1 MNVNKVCMP
10 LRKLITLLMVSA
22 MCLSDVWA
30 QLENG
35 KVYHFVCKG
44 NTRAL
49 SSAPNLTIGDAMLNN
64 TNPFQLWIAVEGK
77 GVNAGQ
83 FALRNLGNGLYLNSS
98 EKHLEPWGLI
108 PTIALDTPSYHY
120 CVEKEKSGS
129 TTYYV
134 MSDVNNL
141 GSKHCLNFSKAKN
154 TIICHSDDDNFS
166 KWKIEVQTNWDK
178 AKIEEQL
185 KKVAHYEVSVKD
197 HFQALVYER
206 TLYKV
211 FTDTACT
218 MLQNKYASMAE
229 DELDKDEDLLKLPKT
244 LRNLVKKIKK
254 NDWTEANGNPSKP
267 QWDDK
272 YARKFRVQL
281 CEPYSNPHEAGLA
294 IGIQPHSVMN
304 NPTGIYASK
313 GDTLY
318 VMVGGDIKE
327 GSYVYLGTFEGY
339 KRPRGDTKTGTKLK
353 KGLNIV
359 PIKNNE
365 TNTFIC
371 YTVETFKDR
380 KLTGLKLSSYDDL
393 KIHIEGGNLNGYYNR
408 MGDSLY
414 TPDKNEDWDYYEKRA
429 NMHAITILGKYQILH
444 LYQDST
450 VAGGRK
456 YPGLSNF
463 LNEQVKVEDVIAAWD
478 KLMFAQ
484 RLTLG
489 LLSREEYEQ
498 AKKDFPTLDDPSRGI
513 YTYMG
518 DDPIT
523 PIDYSD
529 VYRVHGKS
537 WGMVTGYMV
546 GSNGYSG
553 YNISTF
559 PAITVG
565 MASKESNNYGN
576 IWGAAHEIGHQHQ
589 ALIHMN
595 GLKESSNNIFSNI
608 CVWFDGK
615 ATSNMADGALVN
627 LLKVYNRPDGDFFH
641 TTLGVQMHLYYKLWL
656 YYHLAGKNN
665 RFYPRLFELLRRDPM
680 NVTVDQDGA
689 QCLLHFYK
697 MCCKAAGE
705 DLTEFFR
712 AHCFFT
718 PLKQRHVAD
727 YTSSD
732 YTMTQEQVDAAIAEV
747 KSWNLPLNRNIIFIN
762 DCAGKTVYSHDG
774 TTKRHSY
781 SGAPQADMGMYTD
794 FIHAQNDTIT
804 GTYTYVMQN
813 GQIVVSG
820 AKGGVGLLAYDD
832 EGMLQAFSDR
842 YSFTLSERA
851 RQKLASRK
859 LHIYVVNAAGELT
872 EIKGSDAVGE
882 QRDLLRT
889 AMEDAKNLL
898 KKVDEK
904 SRIVGFYHKQAVV
917 ELEKLLAKAE
927 TVYDN
932 KDKAAY
938 ISTSQ
943 LLTEEIH
950 RIMNAEDSRISF
962 VPNSSYLLE
971 CEYGPNK
978 YVYRHDDNAMRIKPE
993 ETKGSE
999 WLFEMVGENSYYI
1012 KHVETGKYL
1021 SAAEKSVQMKL
1032 VEKSETLPYHMETL
1046 DNNYFALGCG
1056 NGYIN
1061 YEHQRGNLQGWAKIE
1076 GTQSRWRLSLVKVEE
1091 NEQAFQNLAKSASMA
1106 EALIRKNAEITE
1118 VKLQTTQEN
1127 ETGYLYCNAVG
1138 SNNSVN
1144 GDANNGYN
1152 LLDKNINTFLCTEM
1166 DTAINSKDSLDHY
1179 LKVDLKNQQLPL
1191 ISMRYVTRN
1200 ADSKERP
1207 RTILIEGA
1215 KDNGEFTPIMTIN
1228 TGLPQHRSTEFI
1240 SPLFDAGFRHLRF
1253 MVKATWG
1260 GKMAMGHP
1268 YFSMSEF
1275 SLTTPVL
1282 NSKYE
1287 AAKADYNAL
1296 VEEIKKTRKVLETGR
1311 EQIEQLKTAKESLD
1325 AAYQKFADAC
1335 HSIDMQ
1341 AMEAKKNNL
1350 GALIAKTEALM
1361 NEVATVEYK
1370 EDRNVATAAPI
1381 ALQCKDANGK
1391 AYLSSNADQN
1401 TETNFPASGGSEPAL
1416 IDNNPNTFY
1425 HSRWRG
1431 TQVNEPHHIQVKV
1444 TDIETDAEFAFSYR
1458 TRHNGGPYP
1467 HAFRIEQSL
1476 DGQTF
1481 TPIRTFELRT
1491 DSLPVQNGKQWKSP
1505 KITPTGKYRYL
1516 RFVVTESNDQK
1527 MGQYCFAMAE
1537 FSLNSYDY
1545 KLDVKVN
1552 KRKEFTCVN
1561 DSQIIDAELLMVAA
1575 KSIQSAAASD
1585 AMIDEQIANLQQVY
1599 DSLLKAKEASA
1610 PYNELVKF
1618 SQTAYLPMYEL
1629 KAGNKV
1635 GQWTAS
1641 SAEAYNKVYA
1651 RAAYLLSYRGATAAD
1666 YTKIRQEWEKAYG
1679 KLTYHQP
1686 EADKFYTLRKKDSR
1700 NAVMLYVD
1708 ADNKLKAGT
1717 EANATQSQA
1726 VWQFVNESD
1735 NMFLKSLHTTSFL
1748 TDAKEGSKLA
1758 AKENGKAFQI
1768 RPINNDGLVALIH
1781 AATEPVRAEELATEA
1796 KLDGWYIDEM
1806 ASETIGHD
1814 LVISKYG
1821 YAGLYLDYA
1830 VKLPENVKAYRV
1842 SEINGNSL
1850 KLTEIADGLVPAAT
1864 PVIVKAAADTYR
1876 LNYVANNAAEA
1887 INHPNLLYGASFNQY
1902 LEGKPSTSYYL
1913 FGAKNDKVGL
1923 YKAWLEY
1930 NADGTIT
1937 NDNKGTDNGK
1947 HFKVSANKIYLPL
1960 TSSSSAPLSFS
1971 FDETQ
1976 TGIEEQM
1983 TENNAKV
1990 IYDLQGR
1997 RVNKVKHDGLY
2008 IVNGQKVFLKVQP

>member
-44 NTRAL
+44 NNRAL
-49 SSAPNLTIGDAMLNN
+49 SSADNLSIGDAMLNN

-294 IGIQPHSVMN
+294 IHIQPHSVMN

-339 KRPRGDTKTGTKLK
+339 NRPVGDTKTGTKLK

-565 MASKESNNYGN
+565 MASKESSNYGN

-665 RFYPRLFELLRRDPM
+665 HFYPRLFELLRRDPM

-1046 DNNYFALGCG
+1046 DNNYFALGCSK
-1056 NGYIN
+1056 GYIN

-1127 ETGYLYCNAVG
+1127 ETGYLYCNAIG

-1152 LLDKNINTFLCTEM
+1152 LLDKNINTFLLTQ
-1166 DTAINSKDSLDHY
+1166 TSKDSLDHY

-1240 SPLFDAGFRHLRF
+1240 SPLFDADFRYLRF

-1260 GKMAMGHP
+1260 GETKKNHP

-1296 VEEIKKTRKVLETGR
+1296 IEEIIKARKALETGR

-1335 HSIDMQ
+1335 HKIDMQ

-1481 TPIRTFELRT
+1481 TPIRTFKLTT

-1726 VWQFVNESD
+1726 VWQFVNESG

-1748 TDAKEGSKLA
+1748 TDAKEGSELA
-1758 AKENGKAFQI
+1758 AKEYGKAFQI

-1913 FGAKNDKVGL
+1913 FGAKNNKVGL

-1937 NDNKGTDNGK
+1937 NGNKCTDNGK

-1983 TENNAKV
+1983 TENNDKV

>member
-1 MNVNKVCMP
+1 MNVNKVSMS

-49 SSAPNLTIGDAMLNN
+49 SSAPNLTIGYAMLNN

-120 CVEKEKSGS
+120 CVEKEKNGT

-134 MSDVNNL
+134 MSDTQNGVSNL
-141 GSKHCLNFSKAKN
+141 CLNFAGNRN
-154 TIICHSDDDNFS
+154 TIICNSDNDNFS

-178 AKIEEQL
+178 AKIEKQL
-185 KKVAHYEVSVKD
+185 KEVAHYEASKTEYYRT
-197 HFQALVYER
+197 LVYER

-218 MLQNKYASMAE
+218 VLQNKYASMAE
-229 DELDKDEDLLKLPKT
+229 DELDKDEDLLKLPKA

-294 IGIQPHSVMN
+294 IHIQPHSVMN

-339 KRPRGDTKTGTKLK
+339 NRPVGDTKTGTKLK

-1046 DNNYFALGCG
+1046 DNNYFALGCSK
-1056 NGYIN
+1056 GYIN

-1152 LLDKNINTFLCTEM
+1152 LLDKNINTFLLTQ
-1166 DTAINSKDSLDHY
+1166 TSKDSLDHY

-1240 SPLFDAGFRHLRF
+1240 SPLFDADFRYLRF

-1260 GKMAMGHP
+1260 GETKKNHP

-1296 VEEIKKTRKVLETGR
+1296 IEEIIKARKALETGR

-1335 HSIDMQ
+1335 HKIDME

-1481 TPIRTFELRT
+1481 TPIRTFKLTT

-1516 RFVVTESNDQK
+1516 RFVVTKSNDQK

-1552 KRKEFTCVN
+1552 KRNEFTCVN

-1651 RAAYLLSYRGATAAD
+1651 RAAYLLSYRGATAAE

-1700 NAVMLYVD
+1700 NAVMLYVN

-1748 TDAKEGSKLA
+1748 TDAKEGSELA

-1781 AATEPVRAEELATEA
+1781 AGTEPVRAEELATEA

-1830 VKLPENVKAYRV
+1830 VKLPQNVKAYRV

>member
-120 CVEKEKSGS
+120 CVEKEKNGI

-134 MSDVNNL
+134 MSDTQNGVSNL
-141 GSKHCLNFSKAKN
+141 CLNFAGNRN
-154 TIICHSDDDNFS
+154 TIICNSDNDNFS

-218 MLQNKYASMAE
+218 MLQNKYASMTE

-565 MASKESNNYGN
+565 MASKESSNYGN

-1056 NGYIN
+1056 KGYIN

-1118 VKLQTTQEN
+1118 VKLQTTQES

-1152 LLDKNINTFLCTEM
+1152 LLDKNINTFLLTQ
-1166 DTAINSKDSLDHY
+1166 TSKDSLDHY

-1240 SPLFDAGFRHLRF
+1240 SPLFDADFRYLRF

-1260 GKMAMGHP
+1260 GETKKNHP

-1296 VEEIKKTRKVLETGR
+1296 IEEIIKARKALETGR

-1335 HSIDMQ
+1335 HKIDMQ

-1391 AYLSSNADQN
+1391 AYLSSNANQN
-1401 TETNFPASGGSEPAL
+1401 TGGGNKDGDGEPAL
-1416 IDNNPNTFY
+1416 IDNNINTYY
-1425 HSRWRG
+1425 HSRWSG
-1431 TQVNEPHHIQVKV
+1431 SAVNAPHHIQVKV
-1444 TDIETDAEFAFSYR
+1444 TDIETDAEFAFTYT
-1458 TRHNGGPYP
+1458 TRQHDGGPFP
-1467 HAFRIEQSL
+1467 TALRIEQSL
-1476 DGQTF
+1476 DGNNF
-1481 TPIRTFELRT
+1481 TTITNFSEGT
-1491 DSLPVQNGKQWKSP
+1491 DLLPRKKGTQWKSP
-1505 KITPTGKYRYL
+1505 KITPKGKYRYL
-1516 RFVVTESNDQK
+1516 RFVVTNSTNNK
-1527 MGQYCFAMAE
+1527 LGQYCFAMAE

-1552 KRKEFTCVN
+1552 KRNEFTCVN

-1618 SQTAYLPMYEL
+1618 SQTAYLPMYGL

-1686 EADKFYTLRKKDSR
+1686 EAEKFYTLRKKDSR

-1726 VWQFVNESD
+1726 VWQFVNESG

-1748 TDAKEGSKLA
+1748 TDAKEGSELA

-1781 AATEPVRAEELATEA
+1781 AGTEPVRAEELATEA

-1887 INHPNLLYGASFNQY
+1887 INHPNLLCGASFNQY